1 MLILILIIALFL
13 TIIFIIF
20 GEEIFGDYDFGFI
33 AGAFFGLL
41 TIASIVGL
49 VICTHKLVSYRVID
63 EKIKL
68 YQTQNKNIEE
78 KIELVVKEYKD
89 FEKDTFTNLK
99 ADSYITL
106 VNLYPELKSDEMVK
120 RQIDLYENN
129 NNKITSLKEEKINRT
144 IYRWWVY
151 FGK

>member
-1 MLILILIIALFL
+1 MLILIIAIA
-13 TIIFIIF
+13 IIMIIVMW
-20 GEEIFGDYDFGFI
+20 II
-33 AGAFFGLL
+33 AGNTYYDEIPEFIGGCFAFIGLL
-41 TIASIVGL
+41 AIIGL
-49 VICTHKLVSYRVID
+49 VVCAIKLVNYRVID

-68 YQTQNKNIEE
+68 YQNQNKNIEE

-89 FEKDTFTNLK
+89 YEKDTFKDLK

-106 VNLYPELKSDEMVK
+106 VNLYPELKTDEMVK
-120 RQIDLYENN
+120 QQIELYMKNN
-129 NNKITSLKEEKINRT
+129 KKITSLKEDKITRT

>member
-1 MLILILIIALFL
+1 MIIIISAILLILII
-13 TIIFIIF
+13 TSIIFYYNDEDLWQIIGWTASF
-20 GEEIFGDYDFGFI
+20 LFI
-33 AGAFFGLL
+33 LSLIILF
-41 TIASIVGL
+41 
-49 VICTHKLVSYRVID
+49 ICIGKLISFRVID
-63 EKIKL
+63 DKIEL
-68 YQTQNKNIEE
+68 YKKQNKNKKK

-120 RQIDLYENN
+120 RQIDLYEKNN
-129 NNKITSLKEEKINRT
+129 EKITTLKEEKINRT

>member
-1 MLILILIIALFL
+1 MIITISAILLILIITSIICYFNTCEEDLWSIIGGVASFLFIL
-13 TIIFIIF
+13 
-20 GEEIFGDYDFGFI
+20 
-33 AGAFFGLL
+33 
-41 TIASIVGL
+41 SL
-49 VICTHKLVSYRVID
+49 VILFICIGKLISFRVID
-63 EKIKL
+63 DKIEL
-68 YQTQNKNIEE
+68 YKKQNKNIEE

-120 RQIDLYENN
+120 RQIDLYEKNN
-129 NNKITSLKEEKINRT
+129 EKITTLKEEKINRT

>member
-1 MLILILIIALFL
+1 MIILLIVLTIIITIFICDDYDIEAPISIGGVLLVIEIIAL
-13 TIIFIIF
+13 I
-20 GEEIFGDYDFGFI
+20 
-33 AGAFFGLL
+33 
-41 TIASIVGL
+41 
-49 VICTHKLVSYRVID
+49 ICTNKLISFRVID
-63 EKIKL
+63 DKIEL
-68 YQTQNKNIEE
+68 YKKQNKNIEE

-120 RQIDLYENN
+120 KQIDLYEKNN
-129 NNKITSLKEEKINRT
+129 KKITSLKEEKINKT

>member
-1 MLILILIIALFL
+1 MIIIISAILLILII
-13 TIIFIIF
+13 TSIIFYYNDEDLWQIIGWTASF
-20 GEEIFGDYDFGFI
+20 LFI
-33 AGAFFGLL
+33 LSLIILF
-41 TIASIVGL
+41 
-49 VICTHKLVSYRVID
+49 ICIGKLISFRVID
-63 EKIKL
+63 DKIEL
-68 YQTQNKNIEE
+68 YKKQNKNIEE

-120 RQIDLYENN
+120 RQIDLYEKNN
-129 NNKITSLKEEKINRT
+129 EKITTLKEEKINRT

>member
-1 MLILILIIALFL
+1 MIILLIVLTIIITTLITIYVVDDYDVEIPISMGGVLLIVEIIALL
-13 TIIFIIF
+13 IF
-20 GEEIFGDYDFGFI
+20 
-33 AGAFFGLL
+33 
-41 TIASIVGL
+41 
-49 VICTHKLVSYRVID
+49 THKLISFRVID
-63 EKIKL
+63 DKIEL
-68 YQTQNKNIEE
+68 YKKQNKNIEE

-89 FEKDTFTNLK
+89 FEKDTFINLK

-120 RQIDLYENN
+120 RQIDLYEKNN
-129 NNKITSLKEEKINRT
+129 KKITSLKEEKINKT

>member
-1 MLILILIIALFL
+1 MIILLIVLTIIITTLITIFVFDDYDEEIPISVGGFLLVVEIIALL
-13 TIIFIIF
+13 
-20 GEEIFGDYDFGFI
+20 
-33 AGAFFGLL
+33 
-41 TIASIVGL
+41 
-49 VICTHKLVSYRVID
+49 ICIHKLISFRVID
-63 EKIKL
+63 DKIEL
-68 YQTQNKNIEE
+68 YKKQNKNIEE

-106 VNLYPELKSDEMVK
+106 VNLYPDLKSDEMVK
-120 RQIDLYENN
+120 KQIDLYEENN
-129 NNKITSLKEEKINRT
+129 KKITSLKEEKINKT

>member
-1 MLILILIIALFL
+1 MIILLIVLTIIITTLITIYVVDDYYAEIPISVGGVLLIVEIIALL
-13 TIIFIIF
+13 IF
-20 GEEIFGDYDFGFI
+20 
-33 AGAFFGLL
+33 
-41 TIASIVGL
+41 
-49 VICTHKLVSYRVID
+49 THKLISFRVID
-63 EKIKL
+63 DKIEL
-68 YQTQNKNIEE
+68 YKKQNKNIEE

-89 FEKDTFTNLK
+89 FEKDTFINLK

-120 RQIDLYENN
+120 RQIDLYEKNN
-129 NNKITSLKEEKINRT
+129 KKITSLKEEKINKT

>member
-1 MLILILIIALFL
+1 MIILLIVLTIIITTLITIYVVDDYDVEMPISVGGVLLIVEIIALL
-13 TIIFIIF
+13 IF
-20 GEEIFGDYDFGFI
+20 
-33 AGAFFGLL
+33 
-41 TIASIVGL
+41 
-49 VICTHKLVSYRVID
+49 THKLISFRVID
-63 EKIKL
+63 DKIEL
-68 YQTQNKNIEE
+68 YKKQNKNIEE

-89 FEKDTFTNLK
+89 FEKDTFINLK

-120 RQIDLYENN
+120 RQIDLYEKNN
-129 NNKITSLKEEKINRT
+129 KKITSLKEEKINKT